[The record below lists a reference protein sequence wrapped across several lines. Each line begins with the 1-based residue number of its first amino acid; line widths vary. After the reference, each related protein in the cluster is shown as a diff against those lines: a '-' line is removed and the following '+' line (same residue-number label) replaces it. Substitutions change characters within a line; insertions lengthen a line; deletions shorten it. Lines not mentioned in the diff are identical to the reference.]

1 MHASSSKNG
10 HKGASWRSN
19 SATRTNAGTGAATAA
34 SSFSS
39 LRITNILNPAVP
51 SLKTRV
57 AVSLPEALDPQ
68 LDQCTPKDDSKL
80 NVLLRSLRRVSL
92 LFTKRRRGFYKSMCF
107 PIVQN
112 LRLALSPQQWSQ
124 VLPQGPPLQLG
135 LPILCQDLFYLSV
148 AICSSMLTTKADIL
162 LTIRSFC
169 VLYMAQVLIQIAQME
184 AEDEDNCLEE
194 EQNEAE
200 QRVAAAT
207 NGSSLEQQNEMQ
219 RGLESLMARLAQ
231 ESGVGFVG
239 KGQDGEGGDTVD
251 RSHRRPA
258 PRGRQLQLLFESSC
272 LAFMRQV
279 TLLCR
284 AFFRG
289 EHDPDASWSA
299 NFVSSLRLSTN
310 YHDMCQQVGLP
321 RITQLLAD
329 EALVEYLARAAR
341 ELRVRPTS
349 AALPKEL
356 LLRYKQHGYAGP
368 IIVEL
373 QKLILSEENE
383 AFSGR
388 GAIIARSNLREMPK
402 LPLRLEPDAQQDKTL
417 FHFANVRLV
426 KLAHSYT
433 DLHSEVLGKSKC
445 KQTWKTVENP
455 AICLVCEQ
463 VLCAGTECCRRRSD
477 GMGACTH
484 HAMTCGAGVGL
495 FFLMRSSSVLLV
507 FGPRSSYFGSP
518 YLDMFGEE
526 DINVRRGRPLYLNA
540 KRMKALQALYANHQL
555 ANEVARNRRTSD
567 QYIRNNYY

>member
-10 HKGASWRSN
+10 HKGTSWRSH
-19 SATRTNAGTGAATAA
+19 SATRTSDATAT

-39 LRITNILNPAVP
+39 LRITNILNPAMP
-51 SLKTRV
+51 SLKTRL

-68 LDQCTPKDDSKL
+68 LDQGTPKDDSKL
-80 NVLLRSLRRVSL
+80 NVLLRSLRRVPL
-92 LFTKRRRGFYKSMCF
+92 LFTKRRHGFYTSMCV
-107 PIVQN
+107 PIAQN

-162 LTIRSFC
+162 LTIRSLC
-169 VLYMAQVLIQIAQME
+169 VLHMAQTLIQIAQLE

-200 QRVAAAT
+200 HRVAT
-207 NGSSLEQQNEMQ
+207 VPIGSSPEQQNEMQ
-219 RGLESLMARLAQ
+219 RGLESLMVRLAQ
-231 ESGVGFVG
+231 EAGVNFAGIEQG
-239 KGQDGEGGDTVD
+239 EEGGNTADLP
-251 RSHRRPA
+251 HRRPA
-258 PRGRQLQLLFESSC
+258 PRGRQLQLLFKSSC

-310 YHDMCQQVGLP
+310 YHDMCQQIGLP
-321 RITQLLAD
+321 GITQLLAD

-341 ELRVRPTS
+341 ELRIRPTS

-356 LLRYKQHGYAGP
+356 LLRYKQHGHAGS

-373 QKLILSEENE
+373 LKLISNEENE
-383 AFSGR
+383 VFSER
-388 GAIIARSNLREMPK
+388 GTLIVRSNLQEIPK
-402 LPLRLEPDAQQDKTL
+402 LPLRLEPDAQQGRTL
-417 FHFANVRLV
+417 YHFANVQLV

-484 HAMTCGAGVGL
+484 HAITCGAGVGL

-526 DINVRRGRPLYLNA
+526 DINVRRGRPLYLNI